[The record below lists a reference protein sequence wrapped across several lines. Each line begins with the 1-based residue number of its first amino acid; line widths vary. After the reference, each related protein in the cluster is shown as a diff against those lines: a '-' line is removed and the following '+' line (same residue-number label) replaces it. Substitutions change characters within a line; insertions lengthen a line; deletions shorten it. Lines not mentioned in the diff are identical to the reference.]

1 MISLEEIQLR
11 FQRYVV
17 DDAEEVADEVAGP
30 DSRFRNTR
38 LRIYYDA
45 YRLRLIESL
54 ATDYESVKAFIGDEP
69 FEEMARD
76 YIDAQPSVFRNVR
89 WFGGNFARFLR
100 TAPRYAAHGVLGDL
114 AEFEWTLG
122 LAFDATDA
130 SILSFDQLA
139 TIALDDWPRIRF
151 VAHPSLSLI
160 RPEWNVTAIWH
171 ALNDGTEVPAP
182 ERGEPASIVVW
193 RKALSPYFRSLDATE
208 MALWLSIRSGAT
220 FATACDALTGLVD
233 ADMAPQ
239 TAAGMLRSWV
249 DDGWLTRF
257 TLAD

>member
-1 MISLEEIQLR
+1 MIPLAKTQDR

-17 DDAEEVADEVAGP
+17 DGAEEVAAEISGP
-30 DSRFRNTR
+30 DSQYRNTR
-38 LRIYYDA
+38 LKIYYDA

-54 ATDYESVKAFIGDEP
+54 ATDYETVKAFIGDES
-69 FEEMARD
+69 FEEIARD

-89 WFGGNFARFLR
+89 WFGGEFARFLR

-130 SILSFDQLA
+130 PPLSFDQLTA
-139 TIALDDWPRIRF
+139 IALDDWPRISF

-171 ALNDGTEVPAP
+171 ALNDGAEVPAP
-182 ERGEPASIVVW
+182 ERGEPATIVVW
-193 RKALSPYFRSLDATE
+193 RKALSPYFRSLEAAET
-208 MALWLSIRSGAT
+208 ALWMSIRSGAT

-233 ADMAPQ
+233 ADTAAQ